1 MRKVRNGEGQPSPR
15 KYGNR
20 KITVGG
26 ITFDSKREAKRYQE
40 LYFQQR
46 AGEISDL
53 ELQKRFELIPA
64 QYETFARYGK
74 KGQRLKDGMRC
85 IEKAVFYVAD
95 FTYQKDGKTVVED
108 SKGFRTKDFIIKRK
122 LMLYIHGIR
131 IKEV

>member
-1 MRKVRNGEGQPSPR
+1 MAS
-15 KYGNR
+15 KYHSR

-40 LYFQQR
+40 LYLQQR
-46 AGEISDL
+46 AGEISGL

-74 KGQRLKDGMRC
+74 KGQRLKDGQRC
-85 IEKAVFYVAD
+85 IEKAVVYVAD
-95 FTYQKDGKTVVED
+95 FTYQRNGEMVVED
-108 SKGFRTKDFIIKRK
+108 SKGFRTKDFILKRK
-122 LMLYIHGIR
+122 LMLWVHGIR